1 MLDVRLPPTYT
12 TEGLDAA
19 ARIRREQPRT
29 AVLVLSQHLEVAYAA
44 SLLEAAGAGSGYLL
58 KDRVLETATLVDALR
73 RVCAGECV
81 LDPAIVA
88 ELVRVR
94 RRGPDFA
101 ALTDRE
107 VEVLAGIAEGLTNVG
122 IARQLGISDRTVE
135 VHVQRLF
142 TKLDLPPTRP
152 PTGECSPRCTTF
164 GGPDQPPSAAQN
176 IRRRDPAE
184 SLHGHGIPL
193 GSCRD
198 LTDVGASPTPK
209 TRPMNTP
216 TMTNHRITI
225 LRSIASTVC
234 LTTALLASP
243 GKRRAWSPRCTP
255 DRRMSASWT
264 RSTCPG
270 RRTPSRDG
278 CGAAAAR

>member
-1 MLDVRLPPTYT
+1 MRVAVLEDQLLTRAGIVSTLEDAGIEVVAAVGDPDDLHRVVALEPVDVALLDVRLPPTYT

-122 IARQLGISDRTVE
+122 ISRQLGISDRTVE

-142 TKLDLPPTRP
+142 TKLDLPANATANR
-152 PTGECSPRCTTF
+152 RVL
-164 GGPDQPPSAAQN
+164 AA
-176 IRRRDPAE
+176 
-184 SLHGHGIPL
+184 LHYL
-193 GSCRD
+193 
-198 LTDVGASPTPK
+198 
-209 TRPMNTP
+209 
-216 TMTNHRITI
+216 
-225 LRSIASTVC
+225 
-234 LTTALLASP
+234 
-243 GKRRAWSPRCTP
+243 
-255 DRRMSASWT
+255 
-264 RSTCPG
+264 
-270 RRTPSRDG
+270 RRT
-278 CGAAAAR
+278 

>member
-1 MLDVRLPPTYT
+1 MRVAVLEDQVLTRAGIVATLKEAGIEVVAAVGEPDALHQVVALEPIDVALLDVRLPPTYT

-44 SLLEAAGAGSGYLL
+44 SLLEAAGGGSGYLL

-73 RVCAGECV
+73 RVTAGECV

-94 RRGPDFA
+94 RRGSEFA

-107 VEVLAGIAEGLTNVG
+107 VEVLSGIAEGLTNIG

-142 TKLDLPPTRP
+142 TKLDLPANATANR
-152 PTGECSPRCTTF
+152 RVL
-164 GGPDQPPSAAQN
+164 AALHYL
-176 IRRRDPAE
+176 RR
-184 SLHGHGIPL
+184 S
-193 GSCRD
+193 
-198 LTDVGASPTPK
+198 
-209 TRPMNTP
+209 
-216 TMTNHRITI
+216 
-225 LRSIASTVC
+225 
-234 LTTALLASP
+234 
-243 GKRRAWSPRCTP
+243 
-255 DRRMSASWT
+255 
-264 RSTCPG
+264 
-270 RRTPSRDG
+270 
-278 CGAAAAR
+278 